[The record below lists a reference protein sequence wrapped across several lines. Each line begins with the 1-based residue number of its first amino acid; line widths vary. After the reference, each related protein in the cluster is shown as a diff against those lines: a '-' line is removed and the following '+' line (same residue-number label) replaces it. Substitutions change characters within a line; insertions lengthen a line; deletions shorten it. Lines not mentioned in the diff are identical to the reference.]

1 MAEKR
6 LSVKLQLNDKD
17 FQKGLRK
24 ASSSMKKFGRT
35 MKRTG
40 QTLSRN
46 LTLPIAALGVASV
59 KAFDDQAKAIAQVDA
74 GLISTG
80 HAAGFT
86 SEQLQKMA
94 SDLQAK
100 TIFGDEVILKDA
112 TAQLLTFTNIAGEQF
127 ERTQVAAL
135 NLATRLDGD
144 LKSASIQLGKA
155 LNDPVANLSALSR
168 SGIQFS
174 SEQKEVI
181 KSLAETNRLADAQ
194 TIILDELEKQY
205 GGAAEAAAKAGLGP
219 FQQLKNTL
227 GDVSEEFGKLIL
239 ENIEPLKTSLTS
251 LAERLRNLTTEQKES
266 IIRFAGIAAV
276 VGPLILIIG
285 HLATAIGSIIK
296 LMRTLSAVV
305 ATNPFTIL
313 LTAVVALTAGIGF
326 ALVDM
331 GKFLKTAV
339 SFGKIGQ
346 TVAGFILKFANTI
359 GVLSTPKYVAATI
372 ALAKLSVEQ
381 KNLEG
386 EVVDTTSSLED
397 QLKAIQNIQNTG
409 ELNIGTFTPQ
419 EAPQA
424 VNPIGLGFE
433 KIEEPKL
440 TFADTLKNQITKAQP
455 IAAKLFQT
463 MEEGTNQANESAIL
477 TSLNFEVMMEK
488 FQTGLNNFVNVG
500 SQVFTAVDGLIQS
513 SFAKRNQQLDNYYQK
528 ELNNIN
534 NSKMTEQQKANA
546 IIDLDEKVFDERKRI
561 QRKQARADKAL
572 AVMNAIIATA
582 AATAQALN
590 AGPVAGPI
598 LAGVVAGLGQV
609 QIATILA
616 TPIPQLAEGGIAFG
630 NSMVNVGEYS
640 GANVNPEVIAPLDKL
655 KGMLGMETVNVVGT
669 ISGEDIVLAS
679 DRYNTRANRSF

>member
-239 ENIEPLKTSLTS
+239 ENIEPLKSSLTS

-276 VGPLILIIG
+276 VGPLVVVFG
-285 HLATAIGSIIK
+285 HLANGIGSIIK
-296 LMRTLSAVV
+296 LIRTLSAVV
-305 ATNPFTIL
+305 LANPLTAL
-313 LTAVVALTAGIGF
+313 VTAVVALTAAIGF
-326 ALVDM
+326 SLVDL
-331 GKFLKTAV
+331 GKFIKTAV
-339 SFGKIGQ
+339 SFGKVGQ
-346 TVAGFILKFANTI
+346 VVAKI
-359 GVLSTPKYVAATI
+359 VLRLSHALGGLNPAQLDAALI
-372 ALAKLSVEQ
+372 ALDALGKEQ

-386 EVVDTTSSLED
+386 DVDDTTSSLED
-397 QLKAIQNIQNTG
+397 QLKAIQKIQNVATPTG
-409 ELNIGTFTPQ
+409 GGGGGFTPQ
-419 EAPQA
+419 EAPEA
-424 VNPIGLGFE
+424 VDPI
-433 KIEEPKL
+433 KPIISS
-440 TFADTLKNQITKAQP
+440 ATKAQP
-455 IAAKLFQT
+455 IVATLFDT
-463 MEEGTNQANESAIL
+463 IEESTNVSNESAIA
-477 TSLNFEVMMEK
+477 TSLNFDVAIEKMQSGLSKFSEV
-488 FQTGLNNFVNVG
+488 GG
-500 SQVFTAVDGLIQS
+500 QVFSAFDGLIQA
-513 SFAKRNQQLDNYYQK
+513 SFAKRNQELDNYYQR

-534 NSKMTEQQKANA
+534 NSKRTEEQKADA
-546 IIDLDEKVFDERKRI
+546 ILTLDEDVAEKRKEIMKKEARM
-561 QRKQARADKAL
+561 QKAQAIMSAT
-572 AVMNAIIATA
+572 VSTA
-582 AATAQALN
+582 AAVASALPN
-590 AGPVAGPI
+590 IPLSITIGA
-598 LAGVVAGLGQV
+598 LGAA
-609 QIATILA
+609 QIATIVA
-616 TPIPQLAEGGIAFG
+616 TPLPALAEGGLAFG
-630 NSMVNVGEYS
+630 PTQAIVGDNF
-640 GANVNPEVIAPLDKL
+640 GAGVNPEVIAPLDKL

-679 DRYNTRANRSF
+679 DRYKTRANRSF

>member
-17 FQKGLRK
+17 FQNGLRK

-40 QTLSRN
+40 QTMSRN

-86 SEQLQKMA
+86 SDQLQKMA

-219 FQQLKNTL
+219 FEQLKNTL

-285 HLATAIGSIIK
+285 QLSTAIGSIIG
-296 LMRTLSAVV
+296 LIRTLSVV
-305 ATNPFTIL
+305 LATNPFTIL

-331 GKFLKTAV
+331 NKFLQTAISLGSV
-339 SFGKIGQ
+339 GQ
-346 TVAGFILKFANTI
+346 VTAKVLLKFANTI
-359 GVLSTPKYVAATI
+359 GVLATPKYVAATT
-372 ALAKLSVEQ
+372 ALNALGKEQ
-381 KNLEG
+381 KELEG
-386 EVVDTTSSLED
+386 DVDDTTSSLED
-397 QLKAIQNIQNTG
+397 QLKAIQNITSAGGQTG
-409 ELNIGTFTPQ
+409 GGGSTSQ
-419 EAPQA
+419 QAPDSSGSPLYFD
-424 VNPIGLGFE
+424 PI
-433 KIEEPKL
+433 KPII
-440 TFADTLKNQITKAQP
+440 TSTTKAQP
-455 IAAKLFQT
+455 LVAKLFQT
-463 MEEGTNQANESAIL
+463 LEEGTNQANESALL
-477 TSLNFEVMMEK
+477 TSLNFDVMMEK
-488 FQTGLNNFVNVG
+488 FETGLNNFVNVA

-513 SFAKRNQQLDNYYQK
+513 IFDKRNQELDNYYQK

-534 NSKMTEQQKANA
+534 NSKMTEEQKANA
-546 IIDLDEKVFDERKRI
+546 ITDLDEEVFTQRKSI
-561 QRKQARADKAL
+561 QKKQARADKAL
-572 AVMNAIIATA
+572 AVMSAIISTA
-582 AATAQALN
+582 AATATALT

-598 LAGVVAGLGQV
+598 LAGIVAGLGQV

-655 KGMLGMETVNVVGT
+655 KGMLGMETLNVVGT